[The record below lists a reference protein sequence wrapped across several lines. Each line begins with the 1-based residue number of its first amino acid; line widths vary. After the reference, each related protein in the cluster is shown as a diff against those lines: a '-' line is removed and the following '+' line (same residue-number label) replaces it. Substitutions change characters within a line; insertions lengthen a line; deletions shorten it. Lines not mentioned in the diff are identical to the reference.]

1 MSFEAGQSGNP
12 GGRPKSAKLLRDAL
26 LVELKK
32 SVDGVELIQ
41 LVAQK
46 LVELAMAGNVAAIKE
61 IADRVDGKVPQAI
74 IGDAELDPIKVTHIT
89 RTIVYPKNHDAE
101 GRCAG

>member
-1 MSFEAGQSGNP
+1 MPFEAGQSGNP

-32 SVDGVELIQ
+32 SEGGVERIQ
-41 LVAQK
+41 LIAQK
-46 LVELAMAGNVAAIKE
+46 LVEAALEGNVLAIRE
-61 IADRVDGKVPQAI
+61 IADRIDGKVPQAI
-74 IGDAELDPIKVTHIT
+74 VGDDEHDAVRVTHII
-89 RTIVYPKNHDAE
+89 RTIVYPKNPDAE